1 MKRNADKIFL
11 TSVLVV
17 IEIVLLIE
25 YFITKKLYYFYFI
38 GLLLFPLIVLIIHF
52 INQYKIIKKEET
64 ILIGEN
70 IKLSLTN
77 LQFQKDIAVQNS
89 YVLGEYIFD
98 NKTYKFKQKIEYNLN
113 DLLYK
118 FKLHELPILVSL
130 NNPNNSILDEA
141 YIASLMKERNK
152 SGEEILTKD
161 YSSKEEIPLKR
172 KEHILSKTLILY
184 TLMFIAINIIVA
196 VMTKK
201 TDDLLTSLYIYVVFF
216 FMILLLYFI
225 RNLNN
230 FIDKNI
236 KINDLSKNKIKIVGY
251 IEKFYYESDNN
262 YAYYRDY
269 INLHVPNPY
278 YVLKVS
284 YTYNKKIYVINSSNI
299 YFKLN
304 QVSNFIPVFID
315 PNNPSKAYVDIDY
328 LK

>member
-38 GLLLFPLIVLIIHF
+38 GLLLVPLIVLIIHF

>member
-38 GLLLFPLIVLIIHF
+38 GLLLVPLIVLIIHF

-77 LQFQKDIAVQNS
+77 LQFQKDIAVQNN

-262 YAYYRDY
+262 YVYYRDY

>member
-98 NKTYKFKQKIEYNLN
+98 NKTYEFKQKIEYNLN

-262 YAYYRDY
+262 YVYYRDY
-269 INLHVPNPY
+269 ISLHVPNPY

-284 YTYNKKIYVINSSNI
+284 YTYNNKIYVINSSNI

>member
-38 GLLLFPLIVLIIHF
+38 GLLLVPLIVLIIHF

-77 LQFQKDIAVQNS
+77 LQFQKDIAVQNN

-201 TDDLLTSLYIYVVFF
+201 TDDLLTSVYIYVVFF

>member
-262 YAYYRDY
+262 YVYYRDY
-269 INLHVPNPY
+269 ISLHVPNPY

-284 YTYNKKIYVINSSNI
+284 YTYNNKIYVINSSNI

>member
-38 GLLLFPLIVLIIHF
+38 GLLLFPLIVLIIYF

-89 YVLGEYIFD
+89 YILGEYIFD

-161 YSSKEEIPLKR
+161 YSSKEEILFK
-172 KEHILSKTLILY
+172 ILILC
-184 TLMFIAINIIVA
+184 TLMFIPINIIFAFV
-196 VMTKK
+196 VKK
-201 TDDLLTSLYIYVVFF
+201 VDDFLISLYIYVVLFLA
-216 FMILLLYFI
+216 ILLLYFI
-225 RNLNN
+225 QNLNN
-230 FIDKNI
+230 FIDKNFNV
-236 KINDLSKNKIKIVGY
+236 KDLSKNKIKIVGY
-251 IEKFYYESDNN
+251 IEKIYYESDSNII
-262 YAYYRDY
+262 YYRDH

-284 YTYNKKIYVINSSNI
+284 YTYNNKIYVINSSNI

-315 PNNPSKAYVDIDY
+315 PNNPFKAYVDIDY

>member
-38 GLLLFPLIVLIIHF
+38 GLLLVPLIVLIIHF

-77 LQFQKDIAVQNS
+77 LQFQKDIAVQNN

-262 YAYYRDY
+262 YVYYRDY
-269 INLHVPNPY
+269 ISLHVPNPY

-284 YTYNKKIYVINSSNI
+284 YTYNNKIYVINSSNI

>member
-38 GLLLFPLIVLIIHF
+38 GLLLVPLIVLIIHF

-77 LQFQKDIAVQNS
+77 LQFQKDIAVQNN
-89 YVLGEYIFD
+89 YVLGEYTFD

>member
-38 GLLLFPLIVLIIHF
+38 GLLLFPLIVLIIYF

-98 NKTYKFKQKIEYNLN
+98 NKTYEFKQKIEYNLN

-262 YAYYRDY
+262 YVYYRDY
-269 INLHVPNPY
+269 ISLHVPNPY

-284 YTYNKKIYVINSSNI
+284 YTYNNKIYVINSSNI

>member
-1 MKRNADKIFL
+1 MK
-11 TSVLVV
+11 
-17 IEIVLLIE
+17 
-25 YFITKKLYYFYFI
+25 KKLNI
-38 GLLLFPLIVLIIHF
+38 RRII
-52 INQYKIIKKEET
+52 
-64 ILIGEN
+64 
-70 IKLSLTN
+70 
-77 LQFQKDIAVQNS
+77 
-89 YVLGEYIFD
+89 
-98 NKTYKFKQKIEYNLN
+98 LN
-113 DLLYK
+113 DLFYK

-262 YAYYRDY
+262 YVYYRDY
-269 INLHVPNPY
+269 ISLHVPNPY

-284 YTYNKKIYVINSSNI
+284 YTYNNKIYVINSSNI

>member
-38 GLLLFPLIVLIIHF
+38 GLLLVPLIVLIIHF

-77 LQFQKDIAVQNS
+77 LQFQKDIAVQNN